1 MVTRSIRSLFILLIS
16 ASLLILP
23 GTGWADQTDSG
34 PDTSIEKRGQKTL
47 PQTSSEK
54 LPPSSWDNPL
64 PSSPV
69 LHPGTPSS
77 AGMDPEPLK
86 SLDTYIEQAIQNR
99 VMPGAVVLVARRG
112 AIVKHQAYGYAAR
125 YADDQF
131 TPLPDPVPMRK
142 DTIFDLASITKIF
155 TATAVMKLYE
165 QGKIGLDDP
174 VARYIPEFAQNG
186 KENVTIRQL
195 LTHTSGFRPGIPL
208 YKMGTGREDRLQIVF
223 AQPLDHAPGST
234 YIYSDLNM
242 IVLGALV
249 ERISGKRLDEFI
261 RDEITKPLG
270 MKDTMFNPP
279 AELKNRIAATEYQP
293 WTGRGLVWGQVHDE
307 NAASLGGVAGHAGL
321 FSSAR
326 DLAVFAHMILMKGR
340 YGGVRILN
348 EETVELMEH
357 NYNTAFPGDDHGLGW
372 ELNQGWY
379 MDALA
384 SPYAMG
390 HTGYTGT
397 SLVISRDQATIVIT
411 LTNRV
416 HPTRQTVSTNPVR
429 RQTSRM
435 AADAIPVAIP
445 GRGAAWFS
453 GYGDFLDRSLTA
465 ELPTGSKAL
474 KFETWYRIEE
484 GIDRGT
490 VEVSADGTVWD
501 SLQPFYTGASSGWIR
516 KTLPLPENAR
526 FIRFRYVTD
535 LSVNG
540 RGWYVKDPAVQLASG
555 KTVPLQP
562 SGEGWELRR
571 R

>member
-34 PDTSIEKRGQKTL
+34 PDTSIEKRGRKALT
-47 PQTSSEK
+47 QTSSEK

-234 YIYSDLNM
+234 YVYSDLNM

-429 RQTSRM
+429 RQTARM

-445 GRGAAWFS
+445 GRGTAWFS

-474 KFETWYRIEE
+474 KFETWYRIED
-484 GIDRGT
+484 GIDRGA

-501 SLQPFYTGASSGWIR
+501 SLEPSYTGASAGWIP

-526 FIRFRYVTD
+526 FVRFRYVTD

-540 RGWYVKDPAVQLASG
+540 RGWYVKGPAVLLPSG